1 MDKKKILFL
10 CVHNSA
16 RSQMAAAFLN
26 RMCGDEFE
34 AESAGTE
41 TPGVNPLAI
50 EVMKEMGIDI
60 SGNKTRHVFDVF
72 KSGKL
77 FAYAI
82 TVCDEAAERCP
93 IFPRAKM
100 LHWNFSDPSTF
111 IGTYSERVN
120 QTRAVRDA
128 IAKKI
133 EEWCTIEC
141 QLKPVPLS

>member
-1 MDKKKILFL
+1 MNKKKILFL

-16 RSQMAAAFLN
+16 RSQMAAALLN

-41 TPGVNPLAI
+41 PSVVNPLAI
-50 EVMKEMGIDI
+50 EVMKEVGIDI
-60 SGNKTRHVFDVF
+60 SGNKTRQVFDVY
-72 KSGKL
+72 KSGTL

-100 LHWNFSDPSTF
+100 LHWNFPDPSQF
-111 IGTYSERVN
+111 KGTWDERVEL
-120 QTRAVRDA
+120 TRAVRDA

-133 EEWCTIEC
+133 EEWCTVECKLKTIEA
-141 QLKPVPLS
+141 V